1 MQNLKCEREAE
12 TQHRPHLRYQGWEEN
27 YHYMYIKRRIV
38 HSASTY
44 FLHSSGL
51 RDEVQYIT
59 HRSVYVESIMGK
71 ALSHPIVTVY
81 MGSGGA
87 P

>member
-1 MQNLKCEREAE
+1 
-12 TQHRPHLRYQGWEEN
+12 
-27 YHYMYIKRRIV
+27 MYIEHRVI
-38 HSASTY
+38 HTASIY
-44 FLHSSGL
+44 FLHFSGL

-59 HRSVYVESIMGK
+59 HRSIYVESIVGE